1 MEQQNSALRS
11 WLWAWVLSVSAGESC
26 IALEHSARAGLVC
39 FSRERAAVLLSLEC
53 EHGTLPPPNCHSSA
67 TQCRVS
73 ASHTQPR
80 AAFLPYF
87 CSKMACYS
95 RVFGVF
101 FAYFACHTF
110 AKHLR
115 KGRIVLKR
123 KPLLLALLLAV
134 LAGGCAFLFFQ
145 NARQSADAAH
155 QQLLSKYGGEQV
167 AICMARRNLEPGE
180 TVRARDVEVKHTLA
194 SLVPEGCFTTPDDIV
209 DKTLTAC
216 VVKGEAFVK
225 RRFVADD
232 TAMRVPLGFVAIS
245 VPLRSSSVALEL
257 VKPGSRV
264 NVYATGEQSSA
275 LLAQRVLV
283 LASASAN
290 QKSESAGALASWV
303 VVAVPQSKAQE
314 FVSASKKTQLTVVLP
329 SSDEGTNAPENAST
343 KAPENAR
350 EHASTA
356 APENARINEN
366 APARANAPASVPA
379 RTPVPAHA
387 FAPLRA
393 IYQQ

>member
-1 MEQQNSALRS
+1 MIIVQEISALRS

-26 IALEHSARAGLVC
+26 IALEHSACAGLVC
-39 FSRERAAVLLSLEC
+39 FSRETAAVLLQPKHSRV
-53 EHGTLPPPNCHSSA
+53 PAFYSPNTTA
-67 TQCRVS
+67 YRLFTAQP
-73 ASHTQPR
+73 QPR
-80 AAFLPYF
+80 AVFLPYF

-194 SLVPEGCFTTPDDIV
+194 SLVPEGCFTTPDDII
-209 DKTLTAC
+209 DKTITAC

-245 VPLRSSSVALEL
+245 VPLRSSSVALDL
-257 VKPGSRV
+257 VKPGARV
-264 NVYATGEQSSA
+264 NVYATGEQSSV

-343 KAPENAR
+343 TAPENAR
-350 EHASTA
+350 V
-356 APENARINEN
+356 NEN
-366 APARANAPASVPA
+366 APARANAPASVPT

-387 FAPLRA
+387 FAPARA

>member
-1 MEQQNSALRS
+1 M
-11 WLWAWVLSVSAGESC
+11 
-26 IALEHSARAGLVC
+26 
-39 FSRERAAVLLSLEC
+39 
-53 EHGTLPPPNCHSSA
+53 
-67 TQCRVS
+67 
-73 ASHTQPR
+73 
-80 AAFLPYF
+80 
-87 CSKMACYS
+87 
-95 RVFGVF
+95 
-101 FAYFACHTF
+101 
-110 AKHLR
+110 
-115 KGRIVLKR
+115 LKR
-123 KPLLLALLLAV
+123 KPLLLALLFAV

-290 QKSESAGALASWV
+290 QKSDSAGALASWV

-343 KAPENAR
+343 TAPENAR
-350 EHASTA
+350 EHASTT
-356 APENARINEN
+356 APENARVNEN

-379 RTPVPAHA
+379 RTPMPANT
-387 FAPLRA
+387 FAPARA

>member
-1 MEQQNSALRS
+1 M
-11 WLWAWVLSVSAGESC
+11 
-26 IALEHSARAGLVC
+26 
-39 FSRERAAVLLSLEC
+39 
-53 EHGTLPPPNCHSSA
+53 
-67 TQCRVS
+67 
-73 ASHTQPR
+73 
-80 AAFLPYF
+80 
-87 CSKMACYS
+87 
-95 RVFGVF
+95 
-101 FAYFACHTF
+101 
-110 AKHLR
+110 
-115 KGRIVLKR
+115 LKR
-123 KPLLLALLLAV
+123 KPLLLALLFAV

-343 KAPENAR
+343 TAPENAR
-350 EHASTA
+350 EHASTT
-356 APENARINEN
+356 APEN
-366 APARANAPASVPA
+366 ARANAPASVPT